1 MRNDCGMI
9 TGCIQMARRK
19 QNRRATKKF
28 KGINV
33 TDAALGY
40 AGVSIWSEALLG
52 VNPIQFFTKQPA
64 SGSTT
69 RLNMYEIIDSLMG
82 GPGGVNP
89 VTAVALGVERNA
101 FAIVEMNARKNGI
114 DAVVKSV
121 GLGIAGSVG
130 KKVTRKPRAYINKT
144 IRQFGLGDMIRF

>member
-1 MRNDCGMI
+1 MRI
-9 TGCIQMARRK
+9 TDVIQMARRK
-19 QNRRATKKF
+19 QKRRASKKF

-52 VNPIQFFTKQPA
+52 VNPIQFFQKQPA
-64 SGSTT
+64 SSSTKQ
-69 RLNMYEIIDSLMG
+69 LNLYEIMDSLMG
-82 GPGGVNP
+82 GVGGVNAA
-89 VTAVALGVERNA
+89 TATALGVERNA
-101 FAIVEMNARKNGI
+101 FAIVELNARANGM

-144 IRQFGLGDMIRF
+144 LRQFGMGDFIRF

>member
-1 MRNDCGMI
+1 MI
-9 TGCIQMARRK
+9 TGLIQMARRK
-19 QNRRATKKF
+19 ANRRATKKF

-52 VNPIQFFTKQPA
+52 VNPIQFFTKQPG
-64 SGSTT
+64 SGSSKK
-69 RLNMYEIIDSLMG
+69 LNMYEIIDSLMG
-82 GPGGVNP
+82 GTGGVNP
-89 VTAVALGVERNA
+89 ATAGALGIQPNA
-101 FAIVEMNARKNGI
+101 FAVVELNARNNGI

-121 GLGIAGSVG
+121 GLGIAGTVG

-144 IRQFGLGDMIRF
+144 LRQFGMGDMIRF

>member
-1 MRNDCGMI
+1 MI
-9 TGCIQMARRK
+9 TGLIQMARRK
-19 QNRRATKKF
+19 ANRRATKKF

-64 SGSTT
+64 SMLSDK
-69 RLNMYEIIDSLMG
+69 LNVYEIIDSLMG
-82 GPGGVNP
+82 GRGGVS
-89 VTAVALGVERNA
+89 TAVGASLTTAGSQPNA
-101 FAIVEMNARKNGI
+101 FGILEKNARTNGI

-144 IRQFGLGDMIRF
+144 IRQFGMGDFIRF